1 MNPYERTRPW
11 ASNEERL
18 TTEALA
24 SATIPGAVLQ
34 AQVAPPLPRVV
45 AFRPRF
51 GYERD
56 ALRIDDIVN
65 LDVIF
70 PGARVDYSG
79 SRSGYSGSS
88 FPALGVM

>member
-1 MNPYERTRPW
+1 VNPYERTRPW

-18 TTEALA
+18 TTEAL
-24 SATIPGAVLQ
+24 SAAVIPGAVLQ
-34 AQVAPPLPRVV
+34 ARVAPPLPRVV

-51 GYERD
+51 GYEQR
-56 ALRIDDIVN
+56 ALGIADIVN
-65 LDVIF
+65 LDVLF